1 MQLFSTGFLQ
11 VFFVAINT
19 YFLAQANFIGVAFAS
34 FAISF
39 IWSHNVKKVAFGSI
53 RDRLI
58 YSFGAMC
65 GALAGLGLAVFMGGG
80 L

>member
-1 MQLFSTGFLQ
+1 MRMPLYLTGFTQ

-39 IWSHNVKKVAFGSI
+39 VWSHNVKKVAFGSL
-53 RDRLI
+53 RDRVI
-58 YSFGAMC
+58 YSLGAAS
-65 GALAGLGLAVFMGGG
+65 GALAGLALAVKF
-80 L
+80 